1 MAKIKPKN
9 NNNTTAKILVLAVV
23 VVLLISVAVFT
34 KNSLKPKK
42 VHKEIKWK
50 EYSGQT
56 IPTDYE
62 IIKQDSYETYSYN
75 LETNED
81 KNSFSM
87 SLPSAVEIESMSA
100 NTVRYTLDNTEIV
113 VTKTTFADKK
123 EELQR
128 VSKEYTDLYDKIQ
141 VKDTTYDKNIFAIMI
156 EYGKYNHDKSTI
168 SFNQEVRIYVKA
180 EDTNEYA
187 LIILNTREKRL
198 DEEVISKIINSITI
212 NDKEIQFCNGSK
224 CEANLAKL
232 HNKLKENVKIKVN
245 KNKYVHQNDLGLS
258 MYNAKFVTKE
268 FHTEKNEDEAADK
281 FTGIDVNILYGE
293 EYSILLKDMEETKI
307 NGKKIYSKTHT
318 RNVDELKFYEGTYI
332 YELSKNLYITINISS
347 RLDNLDDVI
356 KDFIN
361 FELK

>member
-141 VKDTTYDKNIFAIMI
+141 VKDTTYDKNIFAII
-156 EYGKYNHDKSTI
+156 FY
-168 SFNQEVRIYVKA
+168 RI
-180 EDTNEYA
+180 N
-187 LIILNTREKRL
+187 
-198 DEEVISKIINSITI
+198 KI
-212 NDKEIQFCNGSK
+212 
-224 CEANLAKL
+224 
-232 HNKLKENVKIKVN
+232 
-245 KNKYVHQNDLGLS
+245 
-258 MYNAKFVTKE
+258 
-268 FHTEKNEDEAADK
+268 
-281 FTGIDVNILYGE
+281 
-293 EYSILLKDMEETKI
+293 
-307 NGKKIYSKTHT
+307 
-318 RNVDELKFYEGTYI
+318 
-332 YELSKNLYITINISS
+332 
-347 RLDNLDDVI
+347 
-356 KDFIN
+356 
-361 FELK
+361 